1 MLGNDA
7 ERAEALID
15 DLGVDALAVV
25 GADDLVAPGPERWQP
40 EAAQGGLPRLEEL
53 WIAGPIRSWMRP
65 RSRPAAS
72 IAASAFVTSSGMI
85 CERSIPACA
94 KFSRK

>member
-1 MLGNDA
+1 
-7 ERAEALID
+7 
-15 DLGVDALAVV
+15 
-25 GADDLVAPGPERWQP
+25 
-40 EAAQGGLPRLEEL
+40 
-53 WIAGPIRSWMRP
+53 MRP
-65 RSRPAAS
+65 RSRPAAA